1 MTEVADDACDAASLS
16 EYVNEVREICRNVY
30 PDDSTEHG
38 KLLRLKQQYFFVAA
52 GLNNIIDAHLR
63 VYGTLDNFA
72 EMNAIQLNDTH
83 PVLCIPEMMRILLDD
98 FRYEWDDAWKIRN
111 RNDGIYESYCFK

>member
-1 MTEVADDACDAASLS
+1 MN

-83 PVLCIPEMMRILLDD
+83 PVLCIR
-98 FRYEWDDAWKIRN
+98 
-111 RNDGIYESYCFK
+111 CV